1 MTEASTWLDYWQ
13 QENAFDK
20 TMSINYAYFLDRVE
34 QYVTLTDQTSVLD
47 IGSGPGHLVDAWH
60 NRLSHLVCLDVSKR
74 YNDQVRYRYV
84 HCPNVVVHDLPA
96 DDYLNFDMLCGQ
108 TFDLVVVMSVLQYYP
123 DITAVERLLN
133 NLKQVA
139 KLGTSI
145 LLCDLI
151 VSQGVLNDVLS
162 VLKRSWQ
169 EGRLL
174 SMLSLLVRLRFSSY
188 YETRQQNGFL
198 VIPQREWLDLCKHL
212 NLNARFLPEPITLQ
226 HDRLNLLIEF

>member
-1 MTEASTWLDYWQ
+1 MPTNTWLDFWQ
-13 QENAFDK
+13 EKNAFDQ

-34 QYVTLTDQTSVLD
+34 QHVTLTKQTSVLD

-60 NRLSHLVCLDVSKR
+60 DRVGQLVCLDVSKR
-74 YNDQVRYRYV
+74 YNDQVRCRYA

-96 DDYLNFDMLCGQ
+96 DDYLNFDMLQGQ
-108 TFDLVVVMSVLQYYP
+108 TFDLVIVMSVLQYYP
-123 DITAVERLLN
+123 DIAAVERLLN
-133 NLKQVA
+133 NLKQLA
-139 KLGTSI
+139 KPGTKI

-151 VSQGVLNDVLS
+151 VSRGVVNDVLS

-174 SMLSLLVRLRFSSY
+174 SMLSLLFQLRFSVY
-188 YETRQQNGFL
+188 YATQKQNGFL
-198 VIPQREWLDLCKHL
+198 VIPQREWLDLCKRL
-212 NLNARFLPEPITLQ
+212 AINGRFLPEPITLQ